1 MRKFLILTL
10 ILMFGL
16 SGSSV
21 FAQKKRSRVA
31 HRPVAARSYLSP
43 VTMIC
48 YNDPLPAGYWIVRET
63 FSSSCPLVNN
73 FPRAYVISIDGTE
86 PGGPPVMAAAAA
98 PAPEPTQ
105 SSPTADSARE
115 AINRR
120 AAIETA
126 KGAAALAVDEAIKNR
141 KAAVEAAIRQGNV
154 MIGMTYDEVRAAWG
168 NPLKTDTSFS
178 SGCAKQNWW
187 YRKRQRS
194 YDPVL
199 LTFNCDGLLDY
210 IGY

>member
-1 MRKFLILTL
+1 MRKILIISL

-16 SGSSV
+16 SGLSV
-21 FAQKKRSRVA
+21 FAQNKRARVVR
-31 HRPVAARSYLSP
+31 HPVAARSYLSP

-73 FPRAYVISIDGTE
+73 FPRAYMISIDGTE

-98 PAPEPTQ
+98 AAPESTQ

-126 KGAAALAVDEAIKNR
+126 RGAAALAADEAIKNR
-141 KAAVEAAIRQGNV
+141 KAAVENAIRQGNV
-154 MIGMTYDEVRAAWG
+154 MIGMTYSEVKSAWG
-168 NPLKTDTSFS
+168 NPYDTDTIFV
-178 SGCAKQNWW
+178 SGCAKQKWW
-187 YRKRQRS
+187 YKKSRRGS
-194 YDPVL
+194 DIVL